1 MVCQTY
7 KNAPETYNF
16 CGNWWK
22 NRGAVWYNNT
32 MKKEEIIILILIIC
46 IVLVAF
52 VFLVGLIWKK
62 CRKKRFGQL
71 DQMEGHD
78 FEYFCADLLEKRG
91 FKDVEV
97 TTGSRDY
104 GVDILAQKEGIT
116 FAIQCKCY
124 STPVGVK
131 AVQEAYAGRDY
142 YDCMVGVV
150 LANQQFTAPAIEAA
164 KKLKILLWDRTYLEG
179 MMEEELWAS
188 KQR

>member
-1 MVCQTY
+1 
-7 KNAPETYNF
+7 
-16 CGNWWK
+16 
-22 NRGAVWYNNT
+22 
-32 MKKEEIIILILIIC
+32 MKKEELFILILVIFILLLGLT
-46 IVLVAF
+46 I
-52 VFLVGLIWKK
+52 LVGFILGK
-62 CRKKRFGQL
+62 RGRKRFKEL

-91 FKDVEV
+91 YKDVEV

-104 GVDILAQKEGIT
+104 GIDILAQKEGIT

-150 LANQQFTAPAIEAA
+150 LTNQQFTAPAVEAA